1 MHPDQMYELR
11 QLRHSDL
18 RMETEQA
25 RTRRELTNSR
35 AAWGRG
41 WLATRLRRLSTR
53 WTHGVRLTSCAG
65 SNTPNR
71 TI

>member
-11 QLRHSDL
+11 QLRHIDL

-41 WLATRLRRLSTR
+41 WLATWLRRLGIRRTSAATLAGQDGMGTSTR
-53 WTHGVRLTSCAG
+53 TA
-65 SNTPNR
+65 
-71 TI
+71 